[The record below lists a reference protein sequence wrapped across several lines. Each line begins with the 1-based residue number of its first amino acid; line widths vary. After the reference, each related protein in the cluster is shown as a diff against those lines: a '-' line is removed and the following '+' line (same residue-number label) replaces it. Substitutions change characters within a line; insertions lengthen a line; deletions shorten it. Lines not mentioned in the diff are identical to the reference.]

1 MTNQVKRSVISM
13 EQDEL
18 KNLVS
23 EVKETIA
30 HEVQNSTEN
39 NTPQLSAA
47 DLWNIQKNRRQ
58 RTIRRNLIWN

>member
-30 HEVQNSTEN
+30 HDVHKNTGN
-39 NTPQLSAA
+39 NAPQLSAA
-47 DLWNIQKNRRQ
+47 DVWNIQKNRRQ
-58 RTIRRNLIWN
+58 RFVRRNLIWN